1 MQILMLNYEFPP
13 LGGGAGNANY
23 FLFKELSKAD
33 NLKIDLVTSSVSSFR
48 IEKFSEN
55 ITIHYLNIGK
65 QGNLL
70 YQSNKDLLRYSY
82 KAYFYSKQLIKNNQF
97 DFIHAF
103 FGIPCGYI
111 AYKLRLPFIIS
122 LRGSDVPGHNPGFK
136 KIHKLL
142 YYINRKTWRKA
153 KEIIANSEDL
163 KRTAL
168 KTNFVDHIEVIPN
181 GVDCN
186 LFKPYQQKKS
196 NEDLNLLFVGR
207 LNKVKNIDVII
218 RTVAEL
224 SGVILN
230 IVGDGPEKENLQ
242 ILVQS
247 LDIAGKVNFLNR
259 RSHDE
264 LKDIYN
270 QNDLFLLLSLGEGG
284 SNVVMEAMACGM
296 PAIIM
301 NTGGAENII
310 KGNGFVLNK
319 LTTEILTEKI
329 NYFIKNKEEIIK
341 MGRRSRDIAESF
353 SWENTA
359 KQYSKIYCDLI
370 SSTRKVKE

>member
-1 MQILMLNYEFPP
+1 MLNYEFPP

-23 FLFKELSKAD
+23 FLFKELSKAG

-55 ITIHYLNIGK
+55 ITIHYLDIGK

-82 KAYFYSKQLIKNNQF
+82 KAYFYSKQLIKNNRY

-111 AYKLRLPFIIS
+111 AYKLRLPYIIS

-142 YYINRKTWRKA
+142 YYINRKTWRNA
-153 KEIIANSEDL
+153 KKIIANSEDL

-168 KTNFVDHIEVIPN
+168 KTNFVDHIDVIPN

-186 LFKPYQQKKS
+186 LFRPYQQKKN

-230 IVGDGPEKENLQ
+230 IAGDGPEKENLQ
-242 ILVQS
+242 MLVR
-247 LDIAGKVNFLNR
+247 LLNITGKVNFLNR
-259 RSHDE
+259 RSHEE

-270 QNDLFLLLSLGEGG
+270 QNDIFLLLSLGEGG

-310 KGNGFVLNK
+310 KGNGFVLNT

-329 NYFIKNKEEIIK
+329 NYFIKNKEKIIE

-353 SWENTA
+353 SWESTA
-359 KQYSKIYCDLI
+359 KQYSKIYYDLV
-370 SSTRKVKE
+370 SSTGE

>member
-23 FLFKELSKAD
+23 FLFKELSKVD

-55 ITIHYLNIGK
+55 ITIHYLDIGK
-65 QGNLL
+65 RGNLL
-70 YQSNKDLLRYSY
+70 YQSNKELLRYSY
-82 KAYFYSKQLIKNNQF
+82 KAYFYSKQLMKSIKF

-136 KIHKLL
+136 KTHKLL

-168 KTNFVDHIEVIPN
+168 KTKFVDHIRVIPN

-186 LFKPYQQKKS
+186 LFKPWQQKKS
-196 NEDLNLLFVGR
+196 NVNLNLLFVGR

-242 ILVQS
+242 MLVRS
-247 LDIAGKVNFLNR
+247 LGIAGKVNFLNR
-259 RSHDE
+259 RNHEE

-270 QNDLFLLLSLGEGG
+270 QNDIFLLLSLGEGG

-310 KGNGFVLNK
+310 KGNGFVLNE
-319 LTTEILTEKI
+319 LTTEILAEKI

-359 KQYSKIYCDLI
+359 KQYSKIYYELV
-370 SSTRKVKE
+370 SSIGE